1 MKEKATLME
10 EMAVKRALMRISHE
24 IVEKNKGVD
33 DICIV
38 GILRRGSALAKMIA
52 SNIEVIEGR
61 AVACG
66 DMDISHYRD
75 DVSSPDGSPVINK
88 VSLPFS
94 VQGKKIILVDD
105 VLYTGRTVRAAIEAI
120 FALGRPNSIQLAI
133 LVDRGHREL
142 PIRADY
148 VGKSI
153 PTSHSELIE
162 VLLPPYDSEI
172 AVKLLDK

>member
-1 MKEKATLME
+1 MQVKATLME

-38 GILRRGSALAKMIA
+38 GILRRGAALAQMIA
-52 SNIEVIEGR
+52 SNIKLIENKEVI
-61 AVACG
+61 CG
-66 DMDISHYRD
+66 EIDISHYRD
-75 DVSSPDGSPVINK
+75 DVSSPDGSPVLNK
-88 VSLPFS
+88 ISLPFS

-105 VLYTGRTVRAAIEAI
+105 VLYTGRTARAAIEAI

-162 VLLPPYDSEI
+162 VLLPPYDEET